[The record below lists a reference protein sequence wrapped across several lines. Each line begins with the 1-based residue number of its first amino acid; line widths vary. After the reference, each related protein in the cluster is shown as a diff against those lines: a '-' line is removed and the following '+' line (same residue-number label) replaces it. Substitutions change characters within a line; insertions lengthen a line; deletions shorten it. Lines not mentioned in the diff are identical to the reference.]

1 MEKYFADW
9 GIYFTRDFWNTLL
22 GSDFNRGY
30 MAALLLI
37 LILFL
42 ILIAVRFVVY
52 LFFRTRKCKAVIIP
66 DSQGDVTISRTAVE
80 NAVRNTVA
88 AYPAL
93 DLRELK
99 LFRKG
104 KSYMLRLHCTL
115 DGSRGDAFSALV
127 ETLRP
132 ALLEMLKDTFGIT
145 QLRKIRFVLEDYE
158 AAADEIPALQQEEN
172 SEVQE
177 NDETDSGI

>member
-42 ILIAVRFVVY
+42 ILLVVRFVIY

-66 DSQGDVTISRTAVE
+66 DSQGDITISRTAVE
-80 NAVRNTVA
+80 NAVRKTVA

-93 DLRELK
+93 DLRDLK

-104 KSYMLRLHCTL
+104 KNYMLRLHCSL
-115 DGSRGDAFSALV
+115 DGAQSNAFSALV
-127 ETLRP
+127 EELRP

-145 QLRKIRFVLEDYE
+145 QLRKVRFVLEDYE
-158 AAADEIPALQQEEN
+158 AAADEIPAPQQEEN
-172 SEVQE
+172 SDVQE

>member
-80 NAVRNTVA
+80 NAVRKTISA
-88 AYPAL
+88 CPEL
-93 DLRELK
+93 ELRALK
-99 LFRKG
+99 LYRKG
-104 KSYMLRLHCTL
+104 NSYALNLHCVL
-115 DGSRGDAFSALV
+115 DGSHGTSFSSLV
-127 ETLRP
+127 ENLRP
-132 ALLEMLKDTFGIT
+132 ALQEMLKNTFGIT
-145 QLRKIRFVLEDYE
+145 RLRKIRFILEEYE
-158 AAADEIPALQQEEN
+158 AAHDEIPVPETGESQAAN
-172 SEVQE
+172 
-177 NDETDSGI
+177 ETDPGL